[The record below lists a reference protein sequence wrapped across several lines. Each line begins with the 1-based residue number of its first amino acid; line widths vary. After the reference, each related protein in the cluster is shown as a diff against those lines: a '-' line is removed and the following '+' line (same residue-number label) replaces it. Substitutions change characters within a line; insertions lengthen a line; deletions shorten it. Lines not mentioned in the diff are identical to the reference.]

1 MSQGRSPSI
10 RMPEPAISLSNSGLK
25 IRFVMARPAAF

>member
-1 MSQGRSPSI
+1 
-10 RMPEPAISLSNSGLK
+10 MPEPAISLSNSGLK